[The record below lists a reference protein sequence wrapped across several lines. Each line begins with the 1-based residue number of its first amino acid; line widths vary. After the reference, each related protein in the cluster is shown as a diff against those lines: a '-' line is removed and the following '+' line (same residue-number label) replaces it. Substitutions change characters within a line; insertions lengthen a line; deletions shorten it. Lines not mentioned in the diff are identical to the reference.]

1 MTKKLE
7 DFLDMLPEP
16 NRSGCKRLLSDN
28 HDRFTKSP
36 GSKTKHQ
43 AWKGGY
49 IHHLEETMNIAESLY
64 ETLSKTERPLPFT
77 LIDAVLVIFFHDLE
91 KPFKYVEPA
100 VIFLDD
106 LEKASF
112 ILHKMDEYRIE
123 CTDDQYN
130 ALKYIHGEGIDYH
143 PTERIQG
150 PLGAFVHCC
159 DTFSARIFFDYP
171 KK

>member
-7 DFLDMLPEP
+7 DFLDILPEP
-16 NRSGCKRLLSDN
+16 NRSGCKCLLSVN
-28 HDRFTKSP
+28 YERFSKSP

-49 IHHLEETMNIAESLY
+49 IDHLEETMNIAEGLY
-64 ETLSKTERPLPFT
+64 ETLSKTKRPLSFT
-77 LIDAVLVIFFHDLE
+77 LTDAILVIFFHDLE
-91 KPFKYVEPA
+91 KPFKYVVPA
-100 VIFLDD
+100 VGFIDD
-106 LEKASF
+106 LEKHAF
-112 ILHKMDEYRIE
+112 ILKKMDEYQVIF
-123 CTDDQYN
+123 TDEQYN
-130 ALKYIHGEGIDYH
+130 ALQYIHGEGIDYH

-159 DTFSARIFFDYP
+159 DVISARIWFDYP